1 VNWGPIWD
9 GAATG
14 GGVNAYAQ
22 ALALELTRLGHDLV
36 WLSSGHTYASTEGA
50 PRVVRHPDWLGVRVF
65 EVVDSPV
72 LAPSL
77 PQFAE
82 PGGEVSSPALER
94 ECGRLFRL
102 LRPDVVHFHNLEG
115 LSIGCVDAARAAG
128 ARVVFSLHNYHTV
141 CPQVYLMRGHTS
153 PCFGSDG
160 GLRCERCIECQP
172 PAAVRARRAGLEPPP
187 EQPAPAPRGRRKQGI
202 VNPETD
208 EPRPPDDPNDP
219 FPHAGLDVRGET
231 RIIASEIGGKPF
243 LEVGGANWA
252 PLDNRIDPEPPGEG
266 NAYGRRRAAM
276 VAMLNR
282 CDRVLAVSEFVRC
295 KFASF
300 GVREEA
306 MQTLPIGSRVNRI
319 VRRCAELLF
328 DPPPFDPPRPVRL
341 VFMGTASW
349 YKGVQVLADALEL
362 LVPEVLHRIDL
373 AVFAAG
379 GQGAEWRFRRLE
391 PRLGGLT
398 LTHGYRPSDLPWML
412 GGRDLGVVPSTWWD
426 NAPQTVF
433 EFQGCGVPVLGAA
446 VGGIP
451 EFIRDGHDGL
461 LFRGNDR
468 CDLAR
473 ALARVVREPELL
485 VRLRAN
491 VRPPKPIEAHADE
504 MAGLY
509 SGLVEPEREATVS
522 RAVR

>member
-1 VNWGPIWD
+1 MNWGPIWD

-22 ALALELTRLGHDLV
+22 ALSLELARHGHDVV
-36 WLSSGHTYASTEGA
+36 WLSSGHTYTSPDAP
-50 PRVVRHPDWLGVRVF
+50 PRVARHPDWLGVRVF
-65 EVVDSPV
+65 EVIDSPV

-77 PQFAE
+77 AQFAGPE
-82 PGGEVSSPALER
+82 GEVSSPVLER
-94 ECGRLFRL
+94 ECERFFRSV
-102 LRPDVVHFHNLEG
+102 RADVVHFHNIEG
-115 LSIGCVDAARAAG
+115 LSVGCVNAARGCG

-160 GLRCERCIECQP
+160 GLRCEACIECKP
-172 PAAVRARRAGLEPPP
+172 PAAVRARRTGRTQPVETPAPPP
-187 EQPAPAPRGRRKQGI
+187 HPCAA
-202 VNPETD
+202 
-208 EPRPPDDPNDP
+208 PDDPNKAYAI
-219 FPHAGLDVRGET
+219 AGVDTRGET
-231 RIIASEIGGKPF
+231 PILAAEIAGRPF
-243 LEVGGANWA
+243 LEVGGANWE
-252 PLDNRIDPEPPGEG
+252 PLTNRIEPEPAGES
-266 NAYGRRRAAM
+266 NAYGRRRGAM

-282 CDRVLAVSEFVRC
+282 CDRVLAVSEFVRR
-295 KFASF
+295 KFESF
-300 GVREEA
+300 GVRPDVIS
-306 MQTLPIGSRVNRI
+306 TVTIGSRVNRI
-319 VRRCAELLF
+319 VERCADLLF
-328 DPPPFDPPRPVRL
+328 DPPPYDPPRPVRL

-349 YKGVQVLADALEL
+349 YKGVHVLADALEL
-362 LVPEVLHRIDL
+362 LVPEILHRIDL

-379 GQGAEWRFRRLE
+379 GEHAEWRFRRLE
-391 PRLGGLT
+391 PRLAGLT

-412 GGRDLGVVPSTWWD
+412 GGRDLGLVPSTWWD

-473 ALARVVREPELL
+473 TLARVVREPALL
-485 VRLRAN
+485 GRLRAN
-491 VRPPKPIEAHADE
+491 VRPPKSIQAHAEE
-504 MAGLY
+504 MGGLY
-509 SGLVEPEREATVS
+509 SGLTAIEPAAPTG
-522 RAVR
+522 RAGR